1 MSLSEL
7 IAKARPHLNP
17 GSVKTYVAN
26 LKRIGIETIADIEK
40 LKSPEYLFDQ
50 IEGQKLSMRRNMV
63 SSALIAVMAEYPDDK
78 EMIEPI
84 RQRMFDLGTEY
95 NELISKNEK
104 TDTQE
109 KNWVSINELK
119 VITKKLLKEN
129 PKSQN
134 SLISALYTMAPPT
147 RLDYYDMEIVGKKD
161 ELNKDKNYL
170 VIHGA
175 RKKEFVFN
183 DYKTSKKYNE
193 VRIPV
198 SKELNKVINNF
209 LKLNPERKY
218 LLQKIRTESPLSR
231 NALGKLIPIIFS
243 PTGKNVT
250 LNIIRHVF
258 ISEQVDLE
266 AVKKFKE
273 ISKNML
279 HSSNTQQEYA
289 KKD

>member
-7 IAKARPHLNP
+7 IAKARPHLSV

-95 NELISKNEK
+95 NQLMAKNEK
-104 TDTQE
+104 SDTQE
-109 KNWVSINELK
+109 KNWVTIDELA
-119 VITKKLLKEN
+119 VIAKKLLKEN

-134 SLISALYTMAPPT
+134 SLIAALYTMAPPT

-183 DYKTSKKYNE
+183 DYKTSNKYNE

-218 LLQKIRTESPLSR
+218 LLQKNRTPTPLSR

-250 LNIIRHVF
+250 LNIIRHVY
-258 ISEQVDLE
+258 ISEQVDLD

-279 HSSNTQQEYA
+279 HSSSTQQDYA
-289 KKD
+289 KTD

>member
-1 MSLSEL
+1 MSLNEL
-7 IAKARPHLNP
+7 IAEARPHLSV
-17 GSVKTYVAN
+17 GSIKTYVAN
-26 LKRIGIETIADIEK
+26 LKRIGIETIGDIDK

-63 SSALIAVMAEYPDDK
+63 SSALIITMAKYPDDK
-78 EMIEPI
+78 EMLEPI
-84 RQRMFDLGTEY
+84 RQRMFDLGSEY
-95 NELISKNEK
+95 NELMSKNEK

-109 KNWVSINELK
+109 KNWVTIDELK
-119 VITKKLLKEN
+119 VIAKKLLNEN

-134 SLISALYTMAPPT
+134 SMIAALYTMAPPT

-161 ELNKDKNYL
+161 KLTEEKNYL

-183 DYKTSKKYNE
+183 DYKTSNKYNQ

-198 SKELNKVINNF
+198 SKELNKVINGF

-218 LLQKIRTESPLSR
+218 LLQKMRTASPLSR
-231 NALGKLIPIIFS
+231 NALGKLIPIIFAA
-243 PTGKNVT
+243 TGKNVT
-250 LNIIRHVF
+250 LNIIRHVY

-266 AVKKFKE
+266 ALKKFKE

-279 HSSNTQQEYA
+279 HSSSTQQDYA

>member
-1 MSLSEL
+1 MSLNEL
-7 IAKARPHLNP
+7 IAEARPHLSV
-17 GSVKTYVAN
+17 GSIKTYVAN
-26 LKRIGIETIADIEK
+26 LKRIGIETIGDIDK

-63 SSALIAVMAEYPDDK
+63 SSALIITMAKYPDDK
-78 EMIEPI
+78 EMLEPI
-84 RQRMFDLGTEY
+84 RQRMFDLGSEY
-95 NELISKNEK
+95 NELMSKNEK

-109 KNWVSINELK
+109 KNWVTIDELK
-119 VITKKLLKEN
+119 VIAKKLLKEN

-134 SLISALYTMAPPT
+134 SLIAALYTMAPPT

-161 ELNKDKNYL
+161 ELKEEKNYL

-183 DYKTSKKYNE
+183 DYKTSNKYNQ

-198 SKELNKVINNF
+198 SKELNKVINGF

-218 LLQKIRTESPLSR
+218 LLQKIRTASPLSR
-231 NALGKLIPIIFS
+231 NALGKLIPIIFAA
-243 PTGKNVT
+243 TGKNVT
-250 LNIIRHVF
+250 LNIIRHVYV
-258 ISEQVDLE
+258 SEQVDLD
-266 AVKKFKE
+266 ALKKFKE

-279 HSSNTQQEYA
+279 HSSSTQQDYA
-289 KKD
+289 KTD